1 MFSVRGDPQTADKV
15 VRANFYCEDTAGSKY
30 AVYDNSELLIRIQ
43 DEAEPGAI
51 QVAFFTPTIYRADT
65 GEAVSG
71 SLHSGVIYVFYLPDA
86 VLNFAANEAP
96 FIRLCA
102 GVVTS
107 IESTDY
113 KGYDSVSL
121 RKLGLLSLS

>member
-1 MFSVRGDPQTADKV
+1 M
-15 VRANFYCEDTAGSKY
+15 
-30 AVYDNSELLIRIQ
+30 
-43 DEAEPGAI
+43 
-51 QVAFFTPTIYRADT
+51 
-65 GEAVSG
+65 
-71 SLHSGVIYVFYLPDA
+71 FYLPDA
-86 VLNFAANEAP
+86 VLNAFAANEAP

-102 GVVTS
+102 EVVTS